1 MNNKNISRL
10 RIKLKKIS
18 NLNLISQQFY
28 MVHINN
34 NNNRKKERKRKTL
47 N

>member
-1 MNNKNISRL
+1 MNNKNISML

-34 NNNRKKERKRKTL
+34 NNRKKERKRKTL